1 MVVEEKKERIM
12 NDQNLSE
19 LEKREKIYS
28 MLANK
33 IYLPV

>member
-1 MVVEEKKERIM
+1 M
-12 NDQNLSE
+12 NDKTLSE

-33 IYLPV
+33 MYLPVQALNRNTLNE